1 MKIALG
7 ADHRGFALKESL
19 KAKLTAMGH
28 EVLDKGSASTDSSD
42 YPDYAIAVGEALEAG
57 DVERGVLVC
66 GSGIGVCIAANKV
79 RGVRAAP
86 VHSVQEATLSR
97 NHNDSNV
104 LCLSAS
110 VTDEGTAE
118 DIVSHWL
125 QTDFEG
131 GRHARRISKI
141 EDYEKKHS
149 C

>member
-1 MKIALG
+1 MKIVIG

-28 EVLDKGSASTDSSD
+28 EIIDKGAATADSSD
-42 YPDYAIAVGEALEAG
+42 YPDYAIAVGESISDGEA
-57 DVERGVLVC
+57 ERGVLVC

-86 VHSVQEATLSR
+86 VHSVDEATLSR

-110 VTDEGTAE
+110 VTDDDSAE
-118 DIVSHWL
+118 AIVTSWL
-125 QTDFEG
+125 ATEFEG
-131 GRHARRISKI
+131 GRHARRVGKI
-141 EDYEKKHS
+141 EDYESRHS
-149 C
+149 R